1 MGRTKIVLEVEI
13 SESLRNQLESF
24 TDDYGIEADKI
35 IARAVPM
42 YIQTINH

>member
-1 MGRTKIVLEVEI
+1 MGRTKLVLEVEI
-13 SESLRNQLESF
+13 SESLRNQIEAF
-24 TDDYGIEADKI
+24 TNDYGTSAEHI